1 MPRMDLKQESRLNGV
16 KTNIFNLEDVAKALR
31 VPGEFIIKY
40 MCAELGVAKEKKSI
54 IKGKHSFDDLQ
65 QVLDAFIAKYLLCQ
79 KCNLPETSLF
89 EEKKLL
95 KAACRACGKVS
106 KLDNG
111 HKITGYILK
120 NIPKGMSEMEGAVKV
135 EEEKDEGKTKTKGK
149 KIKKTKEDK
158 KDEEEEEESSLNS
171 KKKKKEEEEKLGK
184 DSEEVAQVIETLK
197 EYVKEKADSIN
208 IQDLQQEI
216 RNQCVSIGA
225 TPDLKYYIA
234 FNSIFTAN
242 ILKEFEKFKELF
254 KSYLQSDGVDGP
266 KHFIMTIVDFFI
278 TKYPKLEVAIPTF
291 LMNVYNADL
300 IDEEVLLKWE
310 AKKFKTDKKS
320 SMYDKKKE
328 KKFKKAGEKF
338 FTWLKEAE
346 EAESEED
353 EEEDEEEQ
361 KKELTEEQ
369 LKAKKMKELIEK
381 EKQQQEKELA
391 ESKLKQE
398 QERKEKSEK
407 EELEGKIDVL
417 KVDVDED
424 EEELDIDNI

>member
-65 QVLDAFIAKYLLCQ
+65 QVLDAFITKYLLCP
-79 KCNLPETSLF
+79 KCNLPETTLF

-95 KAACRACGKVS
+95 KGACRACGKVS
-106 KLDNG
+106 KLDNA
-111 HKITGYILK
+111 HKITGYIIK

-135 EEEKDEGKTKTKGK
+135 EDDKEEVKGKTKTS
-149 KIKKTKEDK
+149 KTKK
-158 KDEEEEEESSLNS
+158 KKKEEEEVEEEESSLGS
-171 KKKKKEEEEKLGK
+171 KKKKPEEEEKLGK
-184 DSEEVAQVIETLK
+184 DSEEVAHVIETLR
-197 EYVKEKADSIN
+197 EYVKEKAGGVN
-208 IQDLQQEI
+208 MQELQQEI

-242 ILKEFEKFKELF
+242 VLKEFEKFKDLF
-254 KSYLQSDGVDGP
+254 KTYLQSDGADGP
-266 KHFIMTIVDFFI
+266 KHFIMTVVDFFI
-278 TKYPKLEVAIPTF
+278 TKYPKLEIAIPTF

-300 IDEEVLLKWE
+300 LEEDVLLKWE
-310 AKKFKTDKKS
+310 GKKFKTDKKS
-320 SMYDKKKE
+320 SLYDKKKE
-328 KKFKKAGEKF
+328 RKFKKAGEKF

-353 EEEDEEEQ
+353 EEEGEEEE

-381 EKQQQEKELA
+381 EKQKQEKELA
-391 ESKLKQE
+391 EIKLKQE

-407 EELEGKIDVL
+407 EPEEGKIDVL